1 MLDKIK
7 YLLGLTDSEKD
18 NQIEF
23 HITMIQETILD
34 FCNLK
39 ELNKALE
46 NFIVTK
52 VFEIM
57 KSKSFG
63 NHKTSQFQQE
73 VASVT
78 RGDTTF
84 KYKTSSNNTVLIS
97 SSESLTDEEFKFLKQ
112 FRKMRMF

>member
-23 HITMIQETILD
+23 HITMLQETILE

-63 NHKTSQFQQE
+63 NHKTSQSRQE

-78 RGDTTF
+78 RGDTTI
-84 KYKTSSNNTVLIS
+84 KYKTSSNKTVLVS

>member
-1 MLDKIK
+1 MLNKIK
-7 YLLGLTDSEKD
+7 YLLGLTGSEKD
-18 NQIEF
+18 KQIEF
-23 HITMIQETILD
+23 HITMLQETILD

-63 NHKTSQFQQE
+63 NHKTSQFQE

-78 RGDTTF
+78 RGDTTI
-84 KYKTSSNNTVLIS
+84 KYKTSSNNTVLVS